1 MATIDNLNFKVIL
14 DDSEFSSK
22 VKRDMEEARRL
33 NVQLSSLLSVKQKLN
48 GISASA
54 SADARRAI
62 DLEARRAQASAK
74 TAAAEERVRA
84 AVERT
89 AREHQKLLTEQTKTA
104 AMAERLA
111 REQTRAADAA
121 ARYAER
127 QKAVGGRAARTGNAL
142 SMSGGVLRQLS
153 SLAAGYF
160 SVAGVTRFLGSV
172 MRVTGEF
179 EMQREALRNIVQD
192 VRGADAL
199 FDRLQ
204 NLAVESPYT
213 FSEITTYAKQL
224 SAFSVPLD
232 DLYDTTKMLADV
244 SAGLGVDMSRMIL
257 AYGQVKSA
265 AFLRGQEV
273 RQFTEAGVPLLQ
285 KLAEQFSQLEGR
297 VVSVGEV
304 FDKISKRQVSFEMVQ
319 KVLKDL
325 TSEGGQFFDMQ
336 AVLADTLKGKVMKL
350 KDAYEQMLFAVGESN
365 SGFFHGAVDAA
376 LNVVRNYEDVGRA
389 LKGVIATLGA
399 YGAAVLVTEFQNGR
413 LLASLKELKLTKFIA
428 ANPYAAMVAGAVAA
442 VAAISHVVAKV
453 REHNEVFHV
462 AEKTMSDYNAEL
474 ASENSKL
481 EYLWAN
487 LERATYGTRDYD
499 EARRRLMKDY
509 GTYLS
514 NMDKERIMAGEL
526 AGAHDRLAAA
536 LERSMKA
543 RFLDAGMSALD
554 EKVKDFMKELDD
566 DFKETLKRGG
576 VKDMGVSKALWDY
589 IMGNS
594 FDNFPEG
601 EMKEKIMSAL
611 ASLKDDVEV
620 TSKSTYG
627 GVSTSVTAGLDTMR
641 KRSKEFIDMIDGQ
654 RDSLKA
660 YLDAARQAD
669 EASELDPSGFTDFQ
683 RDVNAELERV
693 FGETAK
699 TSKYYIS
706 KNSVQIEDYIENL
719 RSSYKKLGESVANAS
734 TAGYQDRDLET
745 WRQEMREI
753 EVAAGKLGVSLTE
766 VKRKRD
772 ALAGDRL
779 TDAQKRERDEI
790 NATVRTVEKLR
801 DAYQRLR
808 ESIPEEMLGD
818 AMKALFPDAPADL
831 RDNADYDGQL
841 RALSERLREIPGQ
854 AEAADRILT
863 GMGED
868 ATKSLTDAFAAAE
881 RFASA
886 IGDLASK
893 DFSIDG
899 TGVAFKI
906 SKAVGDLRTK
916 NAKVDSNMEGIK
928 KDFAAAKSSE
938 LAMKALRVKYGEEFW
953 EAYVAR
959 GEEALDELARK
970 EKDYNTKKTQE
981 QITQMASEYVKD
993 AIKGKGIDLSDLSQK
1008 SLRQIA
1014 VLRGQIKAEIDGLDI
1029 GDLGLSEDTLKR
1041 LKESGLTLDD
1051 FAKAVKELFSAEDKK
1066 LSGEEKEKKYK
1077 RNAAAAEVAAQAVG
1091 RLGNA
1096 LTELGEASGKAGL
1109 AQIGEQL
1116 TNLSGV
1122 ISGTMA
1128 GAKSGGG
1135 VGAVVG
1141 FLTSAAT
1148 VVTNI
1153 FIKEAKARE
1162 QARKANQAYTES
1174 LALLRSE
1181 MDETAYTS
1189 VFGESSFGK
1198 LTEALSKGR
1207 VAASEYGSALS
1218 DFRDAMSAFGDLGAF
1233 GLLGNNGA
1241 LAALMPEIRGMEE
1254 YTRSLREAGASVWDE
1269 DGGFNVGAAKA
1280 YLDANYD
1287 IDDSLKSQIQHLID
1301 LKERYDELLEAVDDV
1316 VESMTGSLAGD
1327 MVDAFLDNF
1336 KRVGDAVDDLDAA
1349 FENLGE
1355 SIAKSMLQ
1363 SFVQDELLKEFEPR
1377 FREMFEMYAGG
1388 AAGAEEVAA
1397 ETGRL
1402 ADEIRAKAEASAEF
1416 INRVLSGFSDA
1427 GLLGSETSGT
1437 SGSLSDGIKAVT
1449 EDTASLIASYMN
1461 AVRADVSYAK
1471 TQREAM
1477 LELLRNAFPASSPTL
1492 LEYLAQIQA
1501 NTYDTAVA
1509 TRDML
1514 SEFRGVLAP
1523 HSEGGSGVKVVS

>member
-14 DDSEFSSK
+14 DDAEFSSR
-22 VKRDMEEARRL
+22 VKRDMEEAKRL

-54 SADARRAI
+54 SADTRRAI

-127 QKAVGGRAARTGNAL
+127 QKAAGDGTARTGETL
-142 SMSGGVLRQLS
+142 SVTGGIMRQLS

-204 NLAVESPYT
+204 HLAVESPYT

-304 FDKISKRQVSFEMVQ
+304 FDKISRRQVSFEMVQ

-336 AVLADTLKGKVMKL
+336 AVLADTLKGKMMKL
-350 KDAYEQMLFAVGESN
+350 KDAYEQMLFAVGEGN

-399 YGAAVLVTEFQNGR
+399 YGAAVLVTEFQNGK

-481 EYLWAN
+481 GYLWAN

-526 AGAHDRLAAA
+526 AGAHDRLTAA
-536 LERSMKA
+536 LERSMKT
-543 RFLDAGMSALD
+543 RFLDAGMSGLD
-554 EKVKDFMKELDD
+554 EKVKEFMGRFTDTFEDL
-566 DFKETLKRGG
+566 LKRGG
-576 VKDMGVSKALWDY
+576 VDDAGISAALWDY
-589 IMGNS
+589 VLGKD
-594 FDNFPEG
+594 FDNFPDE
-601 EMKEKIMSAL
+601 EMKTRIL
-611 ASLKDDVEV
+611 AARDKVNNLVNIADPFTGRRESYFSLDD
-620 TSKSTYG
+620 
-627 GVSTSVTAGLDTMR
+627 LR
-641 KRSKEFIDMIDGQ
+641 KRSKEFLDMINGQ
-654 RDSLKA
+654 RDGLNS
-660 YLDAARQAD
+660 YFDAARRAE
-669 EASELDPSGFTDFQ
+669 EASELDPSAFTDFQ

-699 TSKYYIS
+699 ASKYYIK
-706 KNSVQIEDYIENL
+706 KNSVQIGEYIESL

-734 TAGYQDRDLET
+734 TAGYQDEDLAT

-753 EVAAGKLGVSLTE
+753 ETAAGKLGVSLTE

-981 QITQMASEYVKD
+981 QVTQMAKEYMS
-993 AIKGKGIDLSDLSQK
+993 GKFGDVGEIDMSDLSRKSIWQILKLKKQVQK
-1008 SLRQIA
+1008 EMRNTDL
-1014 VLRGQIKAEIDGLDI
+1014 
-1029 GDLGLSEDTLKR
+1029 GDLGLSDETMGK
-1041 LKESGLTLDD
+1041 LKESGVTLNGFIEIVKTIFSKKLADLDD
-1051 FAKAVKELFSAEDKK
+1051 SIKDKIFKTAEQ
-1066 LSGEEKEKKYK
+1066 S
-1077 RNAAAAEVAAQAVG
+1077 AVG
-1091 RLGNA
+1091 VGD
-1096 LTELGEASGKAGL
+1096 LTKSLLELAEASGNKA
-1109 AQIGEQL
+1109 IGEAAESL
-1116 TNLSGV
+1116 GNLKTVTASV
-1122 ISGTMA
+1122 IDGF
-1128 GAKSGGG
+1128 KNGGPE
-1135 VGAVVG
+1135 GAVEG
-1141 FLTSAAT
+1141 FLVSAAT

-1207 VAASEYGSALS
+1207 IAASEYGTALS
-1218 DFRDAMSAFGDLGAF
+1218 DFRDTMSAFGDLGAF

-1269 DGGFNVGAAKA
+1269 DGGFNADAAKA

-1336 KRVGDAVDDLDAA
+1336 KQVGDAVDDLDAA

-1427 GLLGSETSGT
+1427 GLLGSETSET
-1437 SGSLSDGIKAVT
+1437 SGSLADGIKAVT

-1461 AVRADVSYAK
+1461 AIRADVSYAK

-1477 LELLRNAFPASSPTL
+1477 LELLRSALPASSPTL